1 MCHSMK
7 SLRLTTLLASGLLL
21 ASCAS
26 EPAGPPPV
34 AHDSGGTRM
43 TVVGKDGWQF
53 NRVLRFGDFSTS
65 PVGPTVT
72 YSHSPFCCNTSRSF
86 SAGPFRQAFEAR
98 FSNATSKVAFVQKG
112 AAGQEAQVRS
122 ITQSASH
129 DVDWATTWFGFPT
142 AIGGRDEVRTS
153 LEGTVEPVDGE
164 RPIWHFAMF
173 QDSTQVD
180 LAKPVGWA
188 VDDAGHRVVV
198 LHMPPPA
205 GLPAIVQKLM
215 HGVGPG
221 FRFEMDGQLVGAVDQ
236 LPPANVWMRDDL
248 APEVRMALAGLSTT
262 LLLQPQGQ

>member
-1 MCHSMK
+1 MK
-7 SLRLTTLLASGLLL
+7 IHRLTTLLAGTALL
-21 ASCAS
+21 AACAS

-34 AHDSGGTRM
+34 THDNGGTRM

-53 NRVLRFGDFSTS
+53 NRVLRYGDFSTS

-72 YSHSPFCCNTSRSF
+72 TSRSPFCCNTSRSF
-86 SAGPFRQAFEAR
+86 SVGPFRQEFEAR
-98 FSNATSKVAFVQKG
+98 FSSATSKVAFVQKG
-112 AAGQEAQVRS
+112 ASGLEAQVRS
-122 ITQSASH
+122 INQATSH
-129 DVDWATTWFGFPT
+129 DVEWATTWFGFPT

-153 LEGTVEPVDGE
+153 LDGTVEALGAD
-164 RPIWHFAMF
+164 RPTWHFALF

-188 VDDAGHRVVV
+188 VDDAGHRVVI

-205 GLPAIVQKLM
+205 GMPVLLQKLM

-221 FRFEMDGQLVGAVDQ
+221 FRFEMGGQLVGAVD
-236 LPPANVWMRDDL
+236 LVPPNNVWMRDDL